1 MRIVVDT
8 NVWISELLWKGL
20 PTEILRLAETRHIE
34 ISSTTAIVTEL
45 ERVLEYGR
53 IQKRL
58 DRLQLTRSDV
68 VGFALALMVIVEP
81 IVLPN
86 DISVDPDDDMFITC
100 ALAAR
105 ADYIVSG
112 DQHLLTLG
120 QWQGIQIVTV
130 NDFLSRHFPCKTNK

>member
-8 NVWISELLWKGL
+8 NVWVSGLLWKGL

-34 ISSTTAIVTEL
+34 ICSTTAIVTEL

-53 IQKRL
+53 IQKQL
-58 DRLQLTRSDV
+58 DKLQLTRSDV
-68 VGFALALMVIVEP
+68 VGFALTLMVIVEP
-81 IVLPN
+81 IVLTSN
-86 DISVDPDDDMFITC
+86 ISVDPDDDMFIAC

-130 NDFLSRHFPCKTNK
+130 NDFLSRHFPRKTNE